1 VAVYV
6 SAVALGISTQLVAAA
21 SEHLCHLYV
30 LTIATGC
37 DVNVTAEVSVVPD
50 AALPV
55 GAPVPETAGV

>member
-1 VAVYV
+1 MAVYV
-6 SAVALGISTQLVAAA
+6 SDVALGISTQLVAPA

-30 LTIATGC
+30 FTIATGW
-37 DVNVTAEVSVVPD
+37 DVNVTAEVSVAPD